1 MAIIIAVIVAV
12 IVIALLITF
21 NVREHFCRTECQ
33 RRKERSDRHYS
44 RTAGKA

>member
-1 MAIIIAVIVAV
+1 MAIIIAVIAAV

-21 NVREHFCRTECQ
+21 NVAALLQDRMSKK
-33 RRKERSDRHYS
+33 KERSDRHYS